1 MNAHYSL
8 LRSRNLRNDQL
19 AAGSP
24 TKTALTLEILKS
36 SAHIRFAPVPVLLS
50 SPFGVSSHGAYIG
63 SFGVTPSAPKRCRKN
78 KSSKMLDGGL

>member
-8 LRSRNLRNDQL
+8 LRSRNLRNGQL

-63 SFGVTPSAPKRCRKN
+63 SFWGNTQRSQKVQKKQVKQDA
-78 KSSKMLDGGL
+78 